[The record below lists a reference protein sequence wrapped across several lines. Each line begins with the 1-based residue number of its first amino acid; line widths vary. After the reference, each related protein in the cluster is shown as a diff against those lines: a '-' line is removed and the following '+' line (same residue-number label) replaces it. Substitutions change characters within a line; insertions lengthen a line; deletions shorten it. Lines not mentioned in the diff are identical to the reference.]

1 MHFFA
6 VYCKYFKKL
15 LYLCSRFHFLTL
27 IRMKEI
33 QRTSYLEWLS
43 SWREKGI
50 IKVIT
55 GIRRC
60 GKSTLMR
67 QFQRTL
73 LNQGVLPDQ
82 IISLNFED
90 MTYSHLMT
98 AKTLHDH
105 IVSLLQNEKMNYIFL
120 DEVQLVSEF
129 EKAVN
134 SLYLRSNVD
143 IYITGSNAHML
154 SGELATLLSGRYV
167 KINMLPLSFREYTQ
181 DLPYVYTKEYNDY
194 ISSTSFPFKYQLSS
208 LDEVRQYVRDI
219 YDTVMMRDVVTRY
232 NIHDVN
238 VLNNVALFL
247 ADNIGNLTNPKRI
260 ADILASNGLKI
271 SPHTID
277 TYLEALTNCYLF
289 YPAQRLSIKG
299 AEILR
304 SARKYYLADI
314 GLRNA
319 LLSSQNA
326 DQGRILENIV
336 FLELLR
342 RYYFKPIYVGQVG
355 GAEIDFVCHNGEN
368 YEYYQVALSVMN
380 PDTLKRELAPLKAL
394 KDHYPRFLIT
404 LDPQPVIDHDGI
416 KQIYAVDWLLGR

>member
-1 MHFFA
+1 
-6 VYCKYFKKL
+6 
-15 LYLCSRFHFLTL
+15 
-27 IRMKEI
+27 MKEI

-67 QFQRTL
+67 QFQQTL

-247 ADNIGNLTNPKRI
+247 TDNIGNLTNPKRI

-299 AEILR
+299 TEILR

-336 FLELLR
+336 FL
-342 RYYFKPIYVGQVG
+342 P
-355 GAEIDFVCHNGEN
+355 
-368 YEYYQVALSVMN
+368 
-380 PDTLKRELAPLKAL
+380 
-394 KDHYPRFLIT
+394 
-404 LDPQPVIDHDGI
+404 
-416 KQIYAVDWLLGR
+416 

>member
-1 MHFFA
+1 
-6 VYCKYFKKL
+6 
-15 LYLCSRFHFLTL
+15 
-27 IRMKEI
+27 MKEI

-67 QFQRTL
+67 QFQQTL
-73 LNQGVLPDQ
+73 LNQGVMPDQ

-167 KINMLPLSFREYTQ
+167 KINMLPLSFREYTHRNS
-181 DLPYVYTKEYNDY
+181 YFFV
-194 ISSTSFPFKYQLSS
+194 QL
-208 LDEVRQYVRDI
+208 LHKTE
-219 YDTVMMRDVVTRY
+219 
-232 NIHDVN
+232 
-238 VLNNVALFL
+238 
-247 ADNIGNLTNPKRI
+247 
-260 ADILASNGLKI
+260 
-271 SPHTID
+271 
-277 TYLEALTNCYLF
+277 
-289 YPAQRLSIKG
+289 
-299 AEILR
+299 
-304 SARKYYLADI
+304 
-314 GLRNA
+314 
-319 LLSSQNA
+319 
-326 DQGRILENIV
+326 
-336 FLELLR
+336 
-342 RYYFKPIYVGQVG
+342 
-355 GAEIDFVCHNGEN
+355 
-368 YEYYQVALSVMN
+368 
-380 PDTLKRELAPLKAL
+380 
-394 KDHYPRFLIT
+394 
-404 LDPQPVIDHDGI
+404 
-416 KQIYAVDWLLGR
+416 